1 MYYKKFNYAWVNDE
15 LEIVQRQLQQPV
27 FQPDGGQ
34 AVADDDVQG
43 GELVAEHEL
52 GVAELLRQ
60 DRAGNFSEGFS
71 VLEETESLA
80 FKIVQDYFFAQK
92 SNVKNICLFAQ
103 KFYRQFL
110 GVKWK

>member
-1 MYYKKFNYAWVNDE
+1 MYNKKFNYAWVNDE
-15 LEIVQRQLQQPV
+15 LEIVHRELQQPV

-71 VLEETESLA
+71 VLEETECLA
-80 FKIVQDYFFAQK
+80 FKIVQDYFFA
-92 SNVKNICLFAQ
+92 
-103 KFYRQFL
+103 
-110 GVKWK
+110 